1 MIEWAIIRMAHIP
14 GFKSMARTTVTIAD
28 KLTLKIM
35 MMFDR
40 ILKRSDMSLYTC
52 PKTNYSTTRVI
63 HYPAYTGPNRGQTNE
78 NPRTQ

>member
-1 MIEWAIIRMAHIP
+1 MAHIP

-40 ILKRSDMSLYTC
+40 ILKSPDMPLTHAH
-52 PKTNYSTTRVI
+52 KTNYSTTRVI
-63 HYPAYTGPNRGQTNE
+63 HYPIHRSQ
-78 NPRTQ
+78 